1 MKLRILAGALAVSFS
16 LSGAPALAATQIV
29 DGGGNLTGATGV
41 LINGSVYTVDFVDGT
56 CSSVFGGS
64 SAACDSTSNLAFTNF
79 TDAETAAQALLDQ
92 VFLDTGLGQFDSNYT
107 LTNGC
112 ATNSAQACYAKIPYA
127 AGLSANAINSNTT
140 DSVNLAL
147 TSTGNTSTD
156 NQFVYARFTL
166 TGSVPEPSTWAMMLV
181 GFGALGFA
189 MRRQRSAK
197 ALAA

>member
-1 MKLRILAGALAVSFS
+1 MKLGILAATLAIFS

-29 DGGGNLTGATGV
+29 DGGGKLTGATGV

-56 CSSVFGGS
+56 CSSVFGGA

-79 TDAETAAQALLDQ
+79 TDAETAAVALLDQ

-112 ATNSAQACYAKIPYA
+112 AANSAQACYAKIPYA

-140 DSVNLAL
+140 DSANLAL
-147 TSTGNTSTD
+147 TSTANTSTD
-156 NQFVYARFTL
+156 DQFVYARFTL

-189 MRRQRSAK
+189 MRRQRNAK